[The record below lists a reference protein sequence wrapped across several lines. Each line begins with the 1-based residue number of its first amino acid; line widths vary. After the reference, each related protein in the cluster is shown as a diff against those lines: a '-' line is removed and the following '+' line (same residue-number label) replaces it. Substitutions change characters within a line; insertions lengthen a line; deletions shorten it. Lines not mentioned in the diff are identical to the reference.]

1 MNVFGK
7 FEELLRIIFRT
18 QSGSHNVTVE
28 PSSST
33 SQSQTF
39 TLPESSGATD
49 VIVARAST
57 DQGADRLTN
66 KDLDDATTRLSDG
79 SNTAALNLTYTGSST
94 LELPD
99 SAADRLVGR
108 ATTDT
113 LDNKTLNSPVVDGTI
128 TGTAIDTDLSNG
140 ASANTVP
147 SSQAVVDY
155 ADGVA
160 SDLADHIADTT
171 DAHAASAITN
181 TPAGNIS
188 ATTAQGAIDEL
199 DSEKLS
205 RSGQNSA
212 TTLVLEPGAT
222 VDTNAAGNIEIGGTN
237 ATSVSIGNASNKDN
251 PSRTVTTIYGEL
263 VVDGVQT
270 IVNTTNLDVED
281 KNITVNKDG
290 TTAAANGAGLSV
302 EGDSAA
308 IIATLQYDNG
318 LPASGSKWKIG
329 PNGSESEIATL
340 EATQTLINKTID
352 GDDNTVQD
360 LPETA
365 IKTNVTNANKFFT
378 RDGSGVPESAAKAV
392 PTGAVVGTSD
402 TQTLTGKTIDGGEI
416 NDDSAPLT
424 IDASTSGLTLD
435 GTVTGTMVKDED
447 DLVSN
452 SDTHLATQQSIKTYV
467 DNAVS
472 AGAGGSGAGEINF
485 IENGNFNVNIDGW
498 VTYKAS
504 ATPPTVADT
513 AGTTTPTELTLT
525 RDTSTHLI
533 EGAASGRITH
543 TSNPEANVGVSYD
556 FQIPAGQQAQT
567 HKVELTYYSS
577 TVALAGTVRVYM
589 IRDIGGSPVLE
600 ELSILGFG
608 TTDTEINRYQLRTTF
623 RAAEGIL
630 NYRLVIHHSSVAGNA
645 FDLFLDSVVVGPKD
659 ASIVPG
665 VGKDGNLLVFGTGE
679 NLSGWARFEGD
690 GTNAPPVAF
699 TDTDPANPS
708 TINLIK
714 TVTGAMWNNYVKS
727 VNFSGSSIT
736 DGIQSEFFLPRALE
750 STLLALDFDYF
761 VPTLGSRT
769 TGDIQ
774 VLFIGAD
781 DTVVFPSIRDLV
793 LPTAS
798 STDVLRYRATVA
810 LPTSQ
815 KWRMVMQNATAVATT
830 TTISFDAVYLGTR
843 NGAQQ
848 GFDGIWKPYSDS
860 DVSITSAQGGFSVI
874 SANFIPKKLNDGSWT
889 LSGSGQANYTAAT
902 ISSLTVS
909 FSGVTFKTGITQEA
923 GMSLGGS
930 ATNQTL
936 RGGYAIGAT
945 GNIQIQVVSTGNT
958 SQVYWSFADLILE
971 SKPTWANFDPIAT
984 VYPTTD
990 DLAVTPWQ
998 PYTPSNTQGFG
1009 TITSRLEWR
1018 YNFDAL
1024 EIRGDFTTGTVSA
1037 VEAQIAL
1044 PNSEIVSF
1052 KNSTD
1057 TVNVGWWHRDIG
1069 SATASGAVLATHG
1082 DSFVNFGT
1090 IDMAGTDNPLN
1101 EEIVTNMV
1109 GSSQRIAL
1117 FASIPIDR
1125 GATQISPIGIQLAT
1139 PTQYGLVQAES
1150 GTYTP
1155 TITNVSNVTGTITP
1169 SEAKYIYVNG
1179 VVSVAGT
1186 IDTTAVN
1193 ANTFNELGISLPFPK
1208 TVATLNDINGVGNVR
1223 RASTYTNGGG
1233 IVGDTSTN
1241 DRARLQIFNGSANG
1255 ASHTYYYSFSY
1266 VPD

>member
-49 VIVARAST
+49 TIVARASN

-79 SNTAALNLTYTGSST
+79 SNTATLNLTYTGSST
-94 LELPD
+94 IELPD

-113 LDNKTLNSPVVDGTI
+113 LENKTLNSPVVDGTI

-181 TPAGNIS
+181 TPAGFIA
-188 ATTAQGAIDEL
+188 ATTVQAAIDEL

-378 RDGSGVPESAAKAV
+378 RDGSGVPESASKAV
-392 PTGAVVGTSD
+392 PTGAVVGTTD

-435 GTVTGTMVKDED
+435 GTVTGTMVVDSAD
-447 DLVSN
+447 DFSVDGT
-452 SDTHLATQQSIKTYV
+452 DTNIASTLAIKTYV

-472 AGAGGSGAGEINF
+472 AGAGGTGAGEINY

-504 ATPPTVADT
+504 ATPPAIADT

-589 IRDIGGSPVLE
+589 IRDIGGAPVLE

-645 FDLFLDSVVVGPKD
+645 FDLFIDSVVVGPKD

-690 GTNAPPVAF
+690 DTNAPPVAF
-699 TDTDPANPS
+699 TDTDPANPG

-714 TVTGAMWNNYVKS
+714 TVTGTMWNNYVKS

-781 DTVVFPSIRDLV
+781 DTVVFPSIRNLV
-793 LPTAS
+793 LPAAS
-798 STDVLRYRATVA
+798 STDILRYRATVA

-815 KWRMVMQNATAVATT
+815 KWRMVIQNATAVATT

-848 GFDGIWKPYSDS
+848 GFDGIWKTYTGT
-860 DVSITSAQGGFSVI
+860 DVTVTSAQTGWTFDT
-874 SANFIPKKLNDGSWT
+874 SASWFT
-889 LSGSGQANYTAAT
+889 PEKDTNGDWFLHFNIQGNYTAAT
-902 ISSLTVS
+902 ITNT
-909 FSGVTFKTGITQEA
+909 GVTVVIPGITSDSDQAVA
-923 GMSLGGS
+923 GFLSS
-930 ATNQTL
+930 TTNQTV
-936 RGGYAIGAT
+936 RGAFVQSGG
-945 GNIQIQVVSTGNT
+945 GNVIVRPLSTGTTTFLYANGT
-958 SQVYWSFADLILE
+958 IKLTG
-971 SKPTWANFDPIAT
+971 KPTWADFDPIAT

-990 DLAVTPWQ
+990 DLAVGPWIEETPVFTNLTLGNGTSALRYRKNFDTMEVQ
-998 PYTPSNTQGFG
+998 ATLTFGSTTSFSGEPQLSIPNSKTTYHMTGQTYFKAG
-1009 TITSRLEWR
+1009 TIVTYDGSVTTARAVGSVVVDAASTTSRVR
-1018 YNFDAL
+1018 FAYGGYNVVNATTPFTW
-1024 EIRGDFTTGTVSA
+1024 TTGDILLINFSVPITEWSDLG
-1037 VEAQIAL
+1037 QI
-1044 PNSEIVSF
+1044 P
-1052 KNSTD
+1052 
-1057 TVNVGWWHRDIG
+1057 
-1069 SATASGAVLATHG
+1069 
-1082 DSFVNFGT
+1082 
-1090 IDMAGTDNPLN
+1090 
-1101 EEIVTNMV
+1101 
-1109 GSSQRIAL
+1109 
-1117 FASIPIDR
+1117 
-1125 GATQISPIGIQLAT
+1125 PIGIQLAANGAPGLISYYKEDTLDVSSSGDFDAAQT
-1139 PTQYGLVQAES
+1139 PMKLTRIGNVVTLYWQNLAHSSSSDPATAAGVLPLEWRPDDAVKQVYAVSSTG
-1150 GTYTP
+1150 
-1155 TITNVSNVTGTITP
+1155 ITFQIQVSTAGTITFQYRT
-1169 SEAKYIYVNG
+1169 A
-1179 VVSVAGT
+1179 AGAT
-1186 IDTTAVN
+1186 SART
-1193 ANTFNELGISLPFPK
+1193 NTN
-1208 TVATLNDINGVGNVR
+1208 
-1223 RASTYTNGGG
+1223 
-1233 IVGDTSTN
+1233 
-1241 DRARLQIFNGSANG
+1241 NGS
-1255 ASHTYYYSFSY
+1255 SISWI
-1266 VPD
+1266 V